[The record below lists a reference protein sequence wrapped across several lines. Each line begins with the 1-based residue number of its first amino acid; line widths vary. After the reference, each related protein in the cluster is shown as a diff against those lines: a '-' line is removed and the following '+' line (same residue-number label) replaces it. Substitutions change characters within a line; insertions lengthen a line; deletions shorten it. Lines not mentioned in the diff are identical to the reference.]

1 MVKISKFHFSYQL
14 IYHTHPS
21 VSHTGARRVLYHYLH
36 ISRVLMLPLSTP
48 SKNEKKHVWYMGAL
62 IYVTLIFIPI
72 YWSMRYSMVTDG
84 QIDVLIT
91 LFIKNIRVIESRFIQ
106 RINRDSITLQSPDL
120 SFEYGTLKTHY
131 CIEICCFSQTKL
143 NLMG

>member
-48 SKNEKKHVWYMGAL
+48 SKNEKKTRLVYGVLNLWDL
-62 IYVTLIFIPI
+62 NIYSNLLVHEIQHGDRWIDRRTYNFIYKKYTCYRVPI
-72 YWSMRYSMVTDG
+72 Y
-84 QIDVLIT
+84 
-91 LFIKNIRVIESRFIQ
+91 
-106 RINRDSITLQSPDL
+106 P
-120 SFEYGTLKTHY
+120 
-131 CIEICCFSQTKL
+131 L
-143 NLMG
+143 N